1 MRHPRWDA
9 GKRAVGLQNDH
20 QLYAAMFEA
29 PGNRHRLAAS
39 WMEPIID
46 PTFNNLFL
54 GSMSPFRAGLGSL

>member
-1 MRHPRWDA
+1 MRHPRGDA

-20 QLYAAMFEA
+20 QLYTTKFEA

-39 WMEPIID
+39 WMEPIVD

-54 GSMSPFRAGLGSL
+54 GSMSPFRGAPG